1 VTLRAAIGATALAGG
16 WSTALDERA
25 RRPELS
31 ASVPGRA
38 LARQLLGGG
47 QVKRMNFNRFRQ
59 LARDQRGATMVEYIV
74 IVALILLVALQAWKS
89 LGTNVNAKTE
99 KAAEALQ

>member
-1 VTLRAAIGATALAGG
+1 LPASSAG
-16 WSTALDERA
+16 WVLA
-25 RRPELS
+25 RRLL
-31 ASVPGRA
+31 G
-38 LARQLLGGG
+38 ARQ
-47 QVKRMNFNRFRQ
+47 VKLMNLNRFRA